1 MRRHAVGIV
10 LAAAIAAGP
19 LATRAHGADLA
30 AARTQYASASYE
42 EALVT
47 LDALDASTEFEAVHE
62 LRALC
67 LLALGRT
74 REAEETIEKIV
85 LHAPAYT
92 IRDTDVSPKLVA
104 VFQDVRRRAL
114 PIAARSLYS
123 KAKANYDAKQWADAK
138 TQFAELT
145 RILSDPDL
153 AAQQATLAD
162 LRELG
167 DGFLKL
173 AENEIAEEA
182 QRAEEAA
189 EQRRQDEAAAAA
201 APAQA
206 APGAAA
212 AAPAPSGAAR
222 PSPASTLAGAAAQA
236 ASAAPAATNGGAGS
250 ASAADD
256 DSAPQVPVYTVANPE
271 VTPPVEVQRTFPRW
285 SPPTRAMALL
295 IQTGL
300 LEIVVDEKGAVQSAR
315 MAKAVF
321 PTYDAL
327 LVTAARDWKFT
338 PAMREGRPVR
348 YRQLLEIVLR
358 PQQ

>member
-1 MRRHAVGIV
+1 
-10 LAAAIAAGP
+10 
-19 LATRAHGADLA
+19 
-30 AARTQYASASYE
+30 
-42 EALVT
+42 
-47 LDALDASTEFEAVHE
+47 
-62 LRALC
+62 
-67 LLALGRT
+67 
-74 REAEETIEKIV
+74 KIV

-123 KAKANYDAKQWADAK
+123 NAKAAYDAKQWADAK

-182 QRAEEAA
+182 RRTEEAA
-189 EQRRQDEAAAAA
+189 EQRRQEEAAAAKQAEEAKAAAAA
-201 APAQA
+201 AASAQA

-222 PSPASTLAGAAAQA
+222 PSPAATLAGTAAQA
-236 ASAAPAATNGGAGS
+236 ASAVPAATNGGAGS
-250 ASAADD
+250 AGAADD

-315 MAKAVF
+315 MAKTVF

-327 LVTAARDWKFT
+327 LVAAARDWKFT